1 MLTPAPSTPE
11 ALILSLL
18 PHGRADATSIPS
30 LVRASGLSERAVR
43 EAIHELVTTY
53 HVAVV
58 SLPIPRGIWLAQ
70 TAEEAQ
76 AAAEQ
81 LRARAMSLLERC
93 RGLRIAGERIAWS
106 PTLF

>member
-1 MLTPAPSTPE
+1 MTPAAGTPE

-18 PHGRADATSIPS
+18 PSGRAAATSIPS
-30 LVRASGLSERAVR
+30 LVRASGLTERAVR
-43 EAIHELVTTY
+43 EAIHELVTEY
-53 HVAVV
+53 HIAVV
-58 SLPIPRGIWLAQ
+58 SLPVPRGIWLAE

-81 LRARAMSLLERC
+81 LHARAMSLLERC
-93 RGLRIAGERIAWS
+93 RGLRIAGERIAFS

>member
-1 MLTPAPSTPE
+1 
-11 ALILSLL
+11 
-18 PHGRADATSIPS
+18 
-30 LVRASGLSERAVR
+30 VR

-76 AAAEQ
+76 EAAEQ
-81 LRARAMSLLERC
+81 LHARAMSLLERC